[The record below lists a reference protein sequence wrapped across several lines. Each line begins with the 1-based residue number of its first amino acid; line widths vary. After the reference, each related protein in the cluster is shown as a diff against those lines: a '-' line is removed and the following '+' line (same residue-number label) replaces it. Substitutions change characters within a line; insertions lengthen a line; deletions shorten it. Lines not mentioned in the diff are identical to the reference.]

1 MESSAYARGPERSGN
16 PIVRIAARERLIP
29 GRDAAERFD
38 RAVSFG
44 FQGIDL
50 GWREDI
56 CERAPE
62 VRAASRASGLPISAL
77 SCGPHDLLALEPR
90 GRAERLDR
98 LVQLLELAE
107 ELGAVGSVCIPVRP
121 PMHFPDLS
129 PAFSVCDL
137 VSKLSAEML
146 AEAVRRTHGLQSLI
160 LLESI
165 NRYETYYL
173 RSLSD
178 AIELARR
185 VDHPRIKIVAD
196 LFHMSIEE
204 TDIAASIRS
213 AGDWIRHVHLGDSN
227 RMLPGQGHT
236 DFKAGFAALRESG
249 FQGFMALECGV
260 LGDPEVELPR
270 SVAFMRSCM

>member
-1 MESSAYARGPERSGN
+1 MM
-16 PIVRIAARERLIP
+16 RIATRESIIP
-29 GRDAAERFD
+29 GCDAAERFD
-38 RAVSFG
+38 KAASYG
-44 FQGIDL
+44 FEGIDL
-50 GWREDI
+50 GWRDDI
-56 CERAPE
+56 YERAPE
-62 VRAASRASGLPISAL
+62 VLAASRASGLPISAV
-77 SCGPHDLLALEPR
+77 SCGPHYLLALDPR
-90 GRAERLDR
+90 ERAERLDR

-121 PMHFPDLS
+121 PVYFPDLS
-129 PAFSVCDL
+129 PAFSARDL

-146 AEAVRRTHGLQSLI
+146 AEAVHRTHGLKSLI

-173 RSLSD
+173 CSLSD
-178 AIELARR
+178 AIELAGV
-185 VDHPRIKIVAD
+185 VDHPRVKIVAD

-204 TDIAASIRS
+204 ADIASSIRS

-227 RMLPGQGHT
+227 RLLPGQGHI
-236 DFKAGFAALRESG
+236 DFKAAFAALRESG

-270 SVAFMRSCM
+270 SVEFIQSCM

>member
-1 MESSAYARGPERSGN
+1 M
-16 PIVRIAARERLIP
+16 RIATRERLIP

-38 RAVSFG
+38 RAASLG
-44 FQGIDL
+44 FEGIDL

-56 CERAPE
+56 YERASE
-62 VRAASRASGLPISAL
+62 VQAASRASGLPISAL
-77 SCGPHDLLALEPR
+77 SCGPHDLLALEAR
-90 GRAERLDR
+90 ERAERLDR

-129 PAFSVCDL
+129 PAYTARDL

-146 AEAVRRTHGLQSLI
+146 AGAVRRTHGLKSLI

-178 AIELARR
+178 AIELARM

-204 TDIAASIRS
+204 ADIAASIRS

-236 DFKAGFAALRESG
+236 DFRAGFAALGEIG

-270 SVAFMRSCM
+270 SVGFMQSCM

>member
-1 MESSAYARGPERSGN
+1 M
-16 PIVRIAARERLIP
+16 LIP

-38 RAVSFG
+38 KAVSFG
-44 FQGIDL
+44 FEGIDL

-56 CERAPE
+56 FGRAPK
-62 VRAASRASGLPISAL
+62 VRAASRASGLPISAV
-77 SCGPHDLLALEPR
+77 SCGPHDLLALEPCD
-90 GRAERLDR
+90 RAERLDR

-107 ELGAVGSVCIPVRP
+107 ELGAVGAVCIPVRFP
-121 PMHFPDLS
+121 THFPDLS
-129 PAFSVCDL
+129 PAFSTQDL
-137 VSKLSAEML
+137 VSRLSAEML
-146 AEAVRRTHGLQSLI
+146 AEAVRRTHGLKSLI
-160 LLESI
+160 LLEAI

-178 AIELARR
+178 AIELARM

-204 TDIAASIRS
+204 ADIAASIRC

-236 DFKAGFAALRESG
+236 DFRAGFAALAEIG

-270 SVAFMRSCM
+270 SVEFMQSCM